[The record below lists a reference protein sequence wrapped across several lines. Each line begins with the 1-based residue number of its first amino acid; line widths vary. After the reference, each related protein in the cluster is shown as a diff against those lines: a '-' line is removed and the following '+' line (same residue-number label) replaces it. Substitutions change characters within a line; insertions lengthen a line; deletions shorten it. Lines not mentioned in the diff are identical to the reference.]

1 MKIFLIRHGKSR
13 SDIEDRYG
21 GDFDD
26 HLTAKGKKQSEMLAM
41 RLEGKGIEKI
51 FSSPRF
57 RAKETAEI
65 LGKKLGIEM
74 EIVNNLRERNFY
86 GVLTGMKKEEAKKKY
101 PMLVEKLSSYKN
113 TIKGAEPYNDFKGR
127 IIKAFITLTKARHKT
142 IAIATHGGPISCIF
156 REVLKKSE
164 FRRVEDCAVFEIESE
179 KGTFKLLEM
188 EGAEFQK

>member
-1 MKIFLIRHGKSR
+1 MIIFLIRHGESTG
-13 SDIEDRYG
+13 DAEDRYG

-65 LGKKLGIEM
+65 LSNKLGIEM

-86 GVLTGMKKEEAKKKY
+86 GILTGMKKSEAKKKY

-127 IIKAFITLTKARHKT
+127 VIKAFITLAKAKHKT
-142 IAIATHGGPISCIF
+142 VAIVTHGGPISCIF
-156 REVLKKSE
+156 REILKKGV
-164 FRRVEDCAVFEIESE
+164 FRQVEDCAVFEIESG
-179 KGTFKLLEM
+179 KGTFKLLEI